1 MLAVLLSELEKPESR
16 DVECDC
22 APSVLE
28 PSSEYRCLSS
38 KLGTVRIVEFMRLGV
53 RGAREEEPAGGFVLL
68 LTPLVAARGM
78 AELSVPFEAGVRVDR
93 GEGCSCE
100 AFGVRLGAGLVG
112 VRPGAV
118 SVVGTTFTDGR
129 RRPWEFT
136 VSLGQ
141 CTNSLRGLGS
151 CRNASMARHLT
162 KIAAIQTQGAASCEF
177 QRHEVSARAE
187 DPSAQCEGSNTK
199 RGSERDTYCVAC
211 CPCGLQRPACRW
223 NAAGPSGACAF
234 LVTAESGP
242 KDAEGPDSARVRRLF
257 PLQSGSGPLRVGIF
271 RVLMA
276 SIGCLS
282 LVITAGLDGRSLDG
296 VLEGN
301 DSRSVPV
308 DGSLADGAMLD
319 V

>member
-1 MLAVLLSELEKPESR
+1 MLAVLLSELENPESR

-53 RGAREEEPAGGFVLL
+53 RGVREEEAAGGFVLL
-68 LTPLVAARGM
+68 LAPLVAARGM

-100 AFGVRLGAGLVG
+100 AFGVRLDVGLVG
-112 VRPGAV
+112 VRLGVV
-118 SVVGTTFTDGR
+118 SAVGTTFTDGR
-129 RRPWEFT
+129 RSWEFT
-136 VSLGQ
+136 VSLGR

-151 CRNASMARHLT
+151 SRNASMARHLT

-187 DPSAQCEGSNTK
+187 DPGAQYEGSNAE
-199 RGSERDTYCVAC
+199 RGSERHILCWLSLRVAKAGLSLE
-211 CPCGLQRPACRW
+211 CGRTFRSLRISRDGGVWTERRGEPGQCQ
-223 NAAGPSGACAF
+223 GQTS
-234 LVTAESGP
+234 VSTSE
-242 KDAEGPDSARVRRLF
+242 RVRSAQGWDIPCFDGFYRLSF
-257 PLQSGSGPLRVGIF
+257 TGDNRGFEWQ
-271 RVLMA
+271 
-276 SIGCLS
+276 
-282 LVITAGLDGRSLDG
+282 SLDG